1 MIIIET
7 FLELTQKLHSTK
19 SLKQNGK
26 LLKLELS
33 AHQLIKIVFL
43 LLEEVLWQVQDRQ
56 ILVCNG
62 LQNQI
67 ELLQQLIKELEI
79 LMINQLRCS
88 DKFQR
93 KEALEAYLECNEYLK
108 LWMIT
113 TVVHQIFKSFGKLC
127 ATSDYQFL
135 KKNVVHF
142 LTDLI
147 LTEMVKFHM
156 TN

>member
-7 FLELTQKLHSTK
+7 FLVQTKKLHSTK

-43 LLEEVLWQVQDRQ
+43 LREEVLQQVLDRQ

-62 LQNQI
+62 LQNRI
-67 ELLQQLIKELEI
+67 ELLLQHIKELEI

-88 DKFQR
+88 DKFQH
-93 KEALEAYLECNEYLK
+93 KEALEEYLECNVYLK

-113 TVVHQIFKSFGKLC
+113 TVVHQTFKSFGKLC

-135 KKNVVHF
+135 KRNAAHF

-147 LTEMVKFHM
+147 
-156 TN
+156 

>member
-79 LMINQLRCS
+79 LMIN
-88 DKFQR
+88 
-93 KEALEAYLECNEYLK
+93 
-108 LWMIT
+108 
-113 TVVHQIFKSFGKLC
+113 
-127 ATSDYQFL
+127 
-135 KKNVVHF
+135 
-142 LTDLI
+142 
-147 LTEMVKFHM
+147 
-156 TN
+156 